1 MKAVKNL
8 FLLIV
13 IIALLSVGMSLA
25 LITMKTVD
33 TKVKYIDIID
43 KYSKQYNSDP
53 LMIAAIIK
61 VESDFDTD
69 AVSPMNAK
77 GLMQIVPDTGKW
89 ISERL
94 KEEYHDDKLH
104 DPDYNIHLGA
114 YYYEYLYEHFGD
126 VEIALAA
133 YNGGMGNVEGWLKD
147 PNISYHGDKLDNI
160 PFGETR
166 NYVEKVMNTYRTY
179 KLFYENKLPDQ
190 TEFDN
195 PISLIWNNYKAFVK
209 DIIKSF

>member
-1 MKAVKNL
+1 MKALKNIL
-8 FLLIV
+8 MLII
-13 IIALLSVGMSLA
+13 IIAILTVGMSLA

-33 TKVKYIDIID
+33 TKVKYIDIIE

-53 LMIAAIIK
+53 LMIASIIK

-77 GLMQIVPDTGKW
+77 GLMQILPDTGQW

-94 KEEYHDDKLH
+94 NEDYHDEKLH

-133 YNGGMGNVEGWLKD
+133 YNGGMGNVEEWLKD
-147 PNISYHGDKLDNI
+147 PSISYHGDKLDNI

-166 NYVEKVMNTYRTY
+166 NYVNKVMNTYKTY
-179 KLFYENKLPDQ
+179 KLFYENNLPTQ
-190 TEFDN
+190 SEFDN
-195 PISLIWNNYKAFVK
+195 PISLIWSNYKAFIK

>member
-1 MKAVKNL
+1 
-8 FLLIV
+8 
-13 IIALLSVGMSLA
+13 
-25 LITMKTVD
+25 
-33 TKVKYIDIID
+33 
-43 KYSKQYNSDP
+43 
-53 LMIAAIIK
+53 MIAAIIK
-61 VESDFDTD
+61 VESDFDTN

-94 KEEYHDDKLH
+94 EEEYHDDKLH

-133 YNGGMGNVEGWLKD
+133 YNGGMGNVEEWLKD

-160 PFGETR
+160 CLLYT
-166 NYVEKVMNTYRTY
+166 
-179 KLFYENKLPDQ
+179 
-190 TEFDN
+190 
-195 PISLIWNNYKAFVK
+195 S
-209 DIIKSF
+209 

>member
-1 MKAVKNL
+1 MKALKNL
-8 FLLIV
+8 FLLVI

-61 VESDFDTD
+61 VESDFDTN

-89 ISERL
+89 IAERL
-94 KEEYHDDKLH
+94 EEEYHDDKLH

-160 PFGETR
+160 PFGETK

>member
-1 MKAVKNL
+1 MKALKNL
-8 FLLIV
+8 FLLII

-61 VESDFDTD
+61 VESDFDTN

-94 KEEYHDDKLH
+94 EEEYHDDKLH

-133 YNGGMGNVEGWLKD
+133 YNGGMGNVEEWLKD

-160 PFGETR
+160 PFGETK
-166 NYVEKVMNTYRTY
+166 NYVEKVMNTYKTY
-179 KLFYENKLPDQ
+179 KLFYENELPNQ
-190 TEFDN
+190 AEFDN

>member
-1 MKAVKNL
+1 MKVLKNTL
-8 FLLIV
+8 MLII
-13 IIALLSVGMSLA
+13 IIAILTVGMSLA

-33 TKVKYIDIID
+33 TKVKYIDIIE

-53 LMIAAIIK
+53 LMIASIIK

-69 AVSPMNAK
+69 AISPMNAK
-77 GLMQIVPDTGKW
+77 GLMQILPDTGEW

-94 KEEYHDDKLH
+94 NEEYHDEKLH

-133 YNGGMGNVEGWLKD
+133 YNGGMGNVEEWLKD
-147 PNISYHGDKLDNI
+147 PEISYHGDKLDNI

-166 NYVEKVMNTYRTY
+166 NYVNKVMNTYKTY
-179 KLFYENKLPDQ
+179 KLFYENNLPNQ
-190 TEFDN
+190 SEFDN
-195 PISLIWNNYKAFVK
+195 PISLIWSNYKAFIK

>member
-1 MKAVKNL
+1 MKALKNL
-8 FLLIV
+8 FLLII
-13 IIALLSVGMSLA
+13 IIALLSIGMSLA

-61 VESDFDTD
+61 VESDFDTN

-94 KEEYHDDKLH
+94 EEEYHDDKLH

-133 YNGGMGNVEGWLKD
+133 YNGGMGNVEEWLKD

-160 PFGETR
+160 PFGETK
-166 NYVEKVMNTYRTY
+166 NYVEKVMNTYKTY
-179 KLFYENKLPDQ
+179 KLFYENELPNQ
-190 TEFDN
+190 AEFDN

>member
-1 MKAVKNL
+1 MKALKNL
-8 FLLIV
+8 FLLVI

-61 VESDFDTD
+61 VESDFDTN

-94 KEEYHDDKLH
+94 EEEYHDDKLH

-160 PFGETR
+160 PFGETK